1 MSERSGSAAG
11 TGPAVGTGSAVQ
23 GTAVPAAR
31 ADGAGTE
38 PLPTDPAALERFIDA
53 RRERL
58 AATVDEL
65 ACRTR
70 PQALARQAA
79 ADLRTRLQAAAYTP
93 DGRLRVERVSA
104 VGAAVVTLLALAVWR
119 RRTR

>member
-1 MSERSGSAAG
+1 MSERSGSTAG
-11 TGPAVGTGSAVQ
+11 SGSAMVRGSAV
-23 GTAVPAAR
+23 PAGR
-31 ADGAGTE
+31 VDGAGTE

-65 ACRTR
+65 ARRTR
-70 PQALARQAA
+70 PQALARRASA
-79 ADLRTRLQAAAYTP
+79 GLRARLQSAAYTP
-93 DGRLRVERVSA
+93 DGRLRVERVGA